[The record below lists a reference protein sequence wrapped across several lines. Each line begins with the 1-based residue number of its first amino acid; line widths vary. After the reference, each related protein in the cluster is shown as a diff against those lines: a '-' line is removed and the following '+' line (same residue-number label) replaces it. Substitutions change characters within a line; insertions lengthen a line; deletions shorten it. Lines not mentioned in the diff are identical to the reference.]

1 MFGVKMLKETVCC
14 FFGHQDAT
22 GEIEDKLRQQIRYL
36 IENKNAR
43 RFYVGNH
50 GHFDYMVYKVLI
62 EMKEEFPDIDYA
74 VVLAYLPEHSAN
86 EYSYFDYKDALF
98 PDGIE
103 KVPKRARILWRND
116 WMLKQSDTVVCYVRH
131 HFGGS
136 GLMIEKAE
144 KSKKRI
150 INLAKNITSKF
161 TG

>member
-1 MFGVKMLKETVCC
+1 MKERVCC
-14 FFGHQDAT
+14 FFGHHDAT
-22 GEIEDKLRQQIRYL
+22 GEIENKLKQQVRYL
-36 IENKNAR
+36 IEKENVV

-50 GHFDYMVYKVLI
+50 GRFDSMVYRVLSEI
-62 EMKEEFPDIDYA
+62 KEEFPHINFA
-74 VVLAYLPEHSAN
+74 VVLAYMPTRKKE
-86 EYSYFDYKDALF
+86 EYFYYDFEDTIF

-103 KVPKRARILWRND
+103 KVPHKFRIIWRNE

-150 INLAKNITSKF
+150 INLAEI
-161 TG
+161 